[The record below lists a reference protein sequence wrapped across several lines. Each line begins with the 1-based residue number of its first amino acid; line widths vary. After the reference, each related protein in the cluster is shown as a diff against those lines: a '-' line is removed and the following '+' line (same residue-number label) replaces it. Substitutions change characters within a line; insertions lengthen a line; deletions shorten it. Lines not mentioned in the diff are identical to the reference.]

1 MDVDGGHASVAEL
14 KKAGNHQGQ
23 VHVVPKAG
31 HHLYLDNPEVTN
43 RLISDAIKAL
53 PKISQAAQ

>member
-1 MDVDGGHASVAEL
+1 MDVDGGHASVKEL
-14 KKAGNHQGQ
+14 SAAGNSKGV

-43 RLISDAIKAL
+43 RLIDEAIKAI
-53 PKISQAAQ
+53 PAV